1 MGNSRH
7 RHSVRLRQESSRRMQ
22 MLDARRDSSTPVGQ
36 TSQHQSRVRD
46 LKEKSTPERS

>member
-7 RHSVRLRQESSRRMQ
+7 QHSVRLRQESNRRTQ

-36 TSQHQSRVRD
+36 TSQHRSPVQD
-46 LKEKSTPERS
+46 LNEKSTPER